1 MTGPSADPAA
11 AAGATSSVPRLD
23 ALGDGRALGVVI
35 VSFCS
40 QDVILDCL
48 ESLLATRGQPLRI
61 LVVDN
66 ASGDGTPARIRA
78 WADGSDPAPDPG
90 DLPYRRA
97 PHGPVPVEEVAEGA
111 AGPRAGAV
119 GLIELA
125 ENRGFAGGVNAGLA
139 ALVAI
144 PEVAAFWVLNPDAMS
159 ERDTPARMLA
169 AANARPGWGLL
180 GGRIFY
186 ADPPGIIQCDS
197 GRVET
202 WKGLCRLLNTG
213 RGADAPLP
221 ERIDFVSGAHMLASR
236 AMLARTGGMVEDYFL
251 YWEEV
256 DWAARRGDLSLGLV
270 PDAPVHHFAGTAIG
284 SPRLDRGPG
293 AMSAW
298 FNARGALRFTRRH
311 HPLRL
316 PTAWAWQMV
325 RVLRHASRGH
335 RDAVRGILHAAFGLA
350 PPAEVRERLAPA
362 AYARATAPA
371 ARGAAARQGPVK
383 VS

>member
-1 MTGPSADPAA
+1 MTAPASASDPSLP
-11 AAGATSSVPRLD
+11 
-23 ALGDGRALGVVI
+23 ALGPGRAIGVVI
-35 VSFCS
+35 VSFRS

-78 WADGSDPAPDPG
+78 WADGSAPAPDAPG
-90 DLPYRRA
+90 RPYARV
-97 PHGPVPVEEVAEGA
+97 PHGPLPVEEVAEGA
-111 AGPRAGAV
+111 AGPATGAV
-119 GLIELA
+119 GLMELA

-139 ALVAI
+139 ALAAI

-159 ERDTPARMLA
+159 EAETPARLLA
-169 AANARPGWGLL
+169 AADATPGWGLL

-186 ADPPGIIQCDS
+186 ADPPGVIQCDS
-197 GRVET
+197 GLVES
-202 WKGLCRLLNTG
+202 WRGRCRLLNTG
-213 RGADAPLP
+213 RGAETALP

-236 AMLARTGGMVEDYFL
+236 EMLARTGGMVEDYFL

-256 DWAARRGDLSLGLV
+256 DWAARRGDLSIGLV

-284 SPRLDRGPG
+284 SPTLDRGPG

-298 FNARGALRFTRRH
+298 FNARGALRYTRRH

-316 PTAWAWQMV
+316 PAAWAWQGA
-325 RVLRHASRGH
+325 RALRHASRGH
-335 RDAVRGILHAAFGLA
+335 REAVRGILRAVFGMG
-350 PPAEVRERLAPA
+350 PPAEVRARLAPE
-362 AYARATAPA
+362 AYARATAAPL
-371 ARGAAARQGPVK
+371 RGAAARRGPIG
-383 VS
+383 SGR